1 VKVDTKAGP
10 SDASITPVVHE
21 YEKRVSKSG
30 KFARSPFVN
39 PEDKKN
45 YTVSKNVEEIY
56 SMVCQHGF
64 KTSSESNKEV
74 VIDIDTFFINLG
86 YLADSVSPGKQ
97 LYNMVAEVG
106 IHIMKEE
113 NTNSKKITSCLT
125 ALL

>member
-1 VKVDTKAGP
+1 
-10 SDASITPVVHE
+10 
-21 YEKRVSKSG
+21 
-30 KFARSPFVN
+30 
-39 PEDKKN
+39 
-45 YTVSKNVEEIY
+45 VSKNVEEIY

-97 LYNMVAEVG
+97 LYNTVAEVG

-113 NTNSKKITSCLT
+113 NTNSKKNTSCLT